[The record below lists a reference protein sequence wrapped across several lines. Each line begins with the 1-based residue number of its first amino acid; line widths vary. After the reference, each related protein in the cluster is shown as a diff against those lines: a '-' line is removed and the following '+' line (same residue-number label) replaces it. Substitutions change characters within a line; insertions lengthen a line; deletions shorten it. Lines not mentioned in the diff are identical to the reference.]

1 MNLIQKYNDSI
12 RKQTAKE
19 MLELFELT
27 VNNTAGKNQKR
38 DLLIYIEQWKRN
50 LT

>member
-12 RKQTAKE
+12 RKKTVKE

-27 VNNTAGKNQKR
+27 VNNTVGKNQKR
-38 DLLIYIEQWKRN
+38 DLLIYIEQWKKD